1 MLEFSIE
8 ILLLRKEPI
17 SQVTKNITSSLLVVN
32 LNPQIPYAISI
43 HYFERGHLTDRR
55 N

>member
-17 SQVTKNITSSLLVVN
+17 SQVTKNINSSLLVVN
-32 LNPQIPYAISI
+32 LSPQIPYAISI
-43 HYFERGHLTDRR
+43 RYL
-55 N
+55 